1 MPRIPVESLVSP
13 RQDEVQLQPGVF
25 QQTAQATANLLS
37 AVDGAGQMVKAQ
49 FDRAQDVKN
58 TSDIMEKKRVIRTSQ
73 AEFQMEMMKDPT
85 TGMPVPP
92 SEWGQRWQAR
102 LEETRTKVGLKGN
115 DLPPVVQRA
124 VDEEFSNFSAS
135 SFIQIS
141 GAALKENRR
150 EVIQNLRRDTEYYVS
165 NNQYDFARESLESAK
180 GEMSEEQYND
190 YMRSI
195 DTQEKKDTRN
205 QMLNA
210 DPEGYKKWVNETDDL
225 SKSQKTI
232 ENDRADSELQRLE
245 TSEIDLV
252 ERELKLGPDGSI
264 QSEEDL
270 KIVLED
276 KSKYIS
282 DKTKKLIMQNY
293 KASQPMSD
301 EEQWELSKAMDDL
314 RRFGEV
320 ESGNDKYR
328 KAYNKVQK
336 TINSFG
342 NRPNSGQFRAD
353 IMNLRPSVMRSRSQK
368 ERAAYRKDVSN
379 IVIDLARS
387 VATGDTAVKAVS
399 DDVRVMSLAEFN
411 QPKNREKRGKF
422 SIKEYDDYAR
432 FNKMQNA
439 ESAAER
445 MSRKVVIES
454 ALHKAGQK
462 FVESLPEG
470 EPNIRNKTRE
480 YLESRKD
487 KIITDALSNN
497 GVSFDFGRGTT
508 ATSNKED
515 LLNAVK
521 RSHKIPG
528 QRGITG
534 QLGAKGNT
542 NAYKTRSDIP
552 YAGVAANIRYNN
564 PAAAYP
570 RKADE
575 KYGLIG
581 YGVLNGGKQ
590 GQHKIGR
597 FPTPTHGAAA
607 NLDLFASDY
616 TGMTVYDAV
625 RKWRGNSG
633 RGEKTVVP
641 RGYEPNMKITKTFLN
656 NKKKAVDFFKK
667 MALHES
673 PDFKEMSD
681 SDWEQAWQMWKNG
694 GSN

>member
-13 RQDEVQLQPGVF
+13 RQSEVQLQPGVF

-49 FDRAQDVKN
+49 FDRAQDIHN
-58 TSDIMEKKRVIRTSQ
+58 QATISDKRLLVRN
-73 AEFQMEMMKDPT
+73 ARGEFQNWITENNI
-85 TGMPVPP
+85 PP
-92 SEWGQRWQAR
+92 AQWGEKWGD
-102 LEETRTKVGLKGN
+102 KLKEIEKNLALN
-115 DLPPVVQRA
+115 DEPPAVQRA
-124 VDEEFSNFSAS
+124 VGETFKNFAGTSV
-135 SFIQIS
+135 IEIT
-141 GAALKENRR
+141 GAALKQNRKAAM
-150 EVIQNLRRDTEYYVS
+150 QNFQRDSDYYLDHQ
-165 NNQYDFARESLESAK
+165 QYDFARESLEGVR
-180 GEMSEEQYND
+180 GEMTEEEYQDFN
-190 YMRSI
+190 RAI
-195 DTQEKKDTRN
+195 DTKEEKDTRE
-205 QMLNA
+205 QFLNA

-225 SKSQKTI
+225 STSQKTI

-245 TSEIDLV
+245 SNEITVL

-270 KIVLED
+270 TAALD
-276 KSKYIS
+276 KAQFLS
-282 DKTKKLIMQNY
+282 DTTKKIIKQNY
-293 KASQPMSD
+293 KKSQPLSSEEEYGLYSEMD
-301 EEQWELSKAMDDL
+301 ELQK
-314 RRFGEV
+314 FGEI

-328 KAYNKVQK
+328 KAYNKVQEK
-336 TINSFG
+336 INSYG
-342 NRPNSGQFRAD
+342 NRPNSGKFRAD
-353 IMNLRPSVMRSRSQK
+353 IMNLRPSIMRSRSEK
-368 ERAAYRKDVSN
+368 ERGAYRKEASSMAV
-379 IVIDLARS
+379 DLAKAL
-387 VATGDTAVKAVS
+387 ATGDTAVKAVS
-399 DDVRVMSLAEFN
+399 DDVRVMSFTEFN
-411 QPKNREKRGKF
+411 QSKNKEKRGKF
-422 SIKEYDDYAR
+422 SIKEYEDYAR
-432 FNKMQNA
+432 FNKLKNA
-439 ESAAER
+439 EAAEAR
-445 MSRKVVIES
+445 MSRKVVIEE
-454 ALHKAGQK
+454 ALFQSGMEYINGLKQGDP
-462 FVESLPEG
+462 V
-470 EPNIRNKTRE
+470 NKNSIRE
-480 YLESRKD
+480 YMEKNKD
-487 KIITDALSNN
+487 KTIVKALKSE
-497 GVSFDFGRGTT
+497 GVAFDFGRGVTT
-508 ATSNKED
+508 KPDTGALLKAVETAHED
-515 LLNAVK
+515 IGAQGVDG
-521 RSHKIPG
+521 P
-528 QRGITG
+528 
-534 QLGAKGNT
+534 LGEKGNT